1 MSSASPSL
9 AFAGLGLMG
18 VPMSRRLL
26 AAGFPLTVWNRSAGK
41 RELLAGEGAQAV
53 ETPAQLCAQAEVVM
67 LCLADTA
74 AVREVVFGVGGI
86 VENARAGQVL
96 VDFSSLEPAATREMA
111 AELEARTGMR
121 WVDAPVSGGTPGA
134 EVGTLA
140 IMAGGRVE
148 DIERVRPILAHLGQ
162 RLTRMGDVGA
172 GQVTKVCNQ
181 MIVACNALVIAEVV
195 ALAEKSGVDASLIAP
210 ALAGGFADS
219 KPLQILAPQMAQ
231 SQFEPVKWHVRT
243 LLKDLDT
250 AVKLSREEGS
260 ATPMSGLAAQLMRL
274 HGSQGNLERDP
285 ATLVEQYRPSKE
297 FPA

>member
-1 MSSASPSL
+1 MTATLPAL
-9 AFAGLGLMG
+9 AFAGIGLMG
-18 VPMSRRLL
+18 LPMTRRLL
-26 AAGFPLTVWNRSAGK
+26 AAGYPLTLWNRTPDKCAPLL
-41 RELLAGEGAQAV
+41 ELGAHRV
-53 ETPAQLCAQAEVVM
+53 ENPAELCRDASVVM
-67 LCLADTA
+67 LCLANTEV
-74 AVREVVFGVGGI
+74 VREVVFGPGGI
-86 VENARAGQVL
+86 VEGARPGQLL

-134 EVGTLA
+134 EAGTLA
-140 IMAGGRVE
+140 IMAGGRDE
-148 DIERVRPILAHLGQ
+148 DVERVRPLLAHLGQ
-162 RLTRMGDVGA
+162 RLTRMGEVGA

-195 ALAEKSGVDASLIAP
+195 ALAERSGVDASLIAQ

-219 KPLQILAPQMAQ
+219 KPLQILAPQMAA
-231 SQFEPVKWHVRT
+231 SQFEPIKWHVRT

-250 AVKLSREEGS
+250 AVKLSREQGS

-285 ATLVEQYRPSKE
+285 ATLVELLREQCP
-297 FPA
+297 

>member
-1 MSSASPSL
+1 MTAALPAL
-9 AFAGLGLMG
+9 AFAGIGLMG
-18 VPMSRRLL
+18 LPMTRRLL
-26 AAGFPLTVWNRSAGK
+26 AAGYPLTLWNRTPDKCAPLLEQGAH
-41 RELLAGEGAQAV
+41 RVENPAELCRDAS
-53 ETPAQLCAQAEVVM
+53 VVM
-67 LCLADTA
+67 LCLANTEV
-74 AVREVVFGVGGI
+74 VREVVFGPGGI
-86 VENARAGQVL
+86 VEGARPGQLL

-134 EVGTLA
+134 EAGTLA

-148 DIERVRPILAHLGQ
+148 DVERVRPVLAHLGQ
-162 RLTRMGDVGA
+162 RLTRMGEVGA

-195 ALAEKSGVDASLIAP
+195 ALAERSGVDASLIAP

-219 KPLQILAPQMAQ
+219 KPLQILAPQMAA
-231 SQFEPVKWHVRT
+231 SQFEPIKWHVRT

-250 AVKLSREEGS
+250 AVKLAREQGS

-274 HGSQGNLERDP
+274 HGSQGNLECDP
-285 ATLVEQYRPSKE
+285 ATLVELLREQCP
-297 FPA
+297 